1 MSDRKN
7 QHGDR
12 KRSGG
17 RGSAGEG
24 ENEPRG
30 RKRSGDDGGGAHGEG
45 GESRADRVDDP
56 QTVTERAIER
66 WAEDEEYLPVIV
78 KRTDQTVR
86 HPDDVLMAA
95 IREGLEQMERRRGS
109 LALSA
114 LAAGMILGFTAMA
127 AGVVTALVEP
137 FGRPALTH
145 LAAAFVYPLGFVICL
160 ASGTEL
166 FTEHTATAVYPVLD
180 RKSGPRQMLG
190 LWGIVGLGNLG
201 GALAVSG
208 LLALAE
214 PVIGARDGYLTL
226 GTHLIEYGNL
236 PLFVSALLAGWL
248 MALAGWLILA
258 TPPTLSQIVS
268 IYIVTFLIGL
278 GGLHHSIAG
287 AVELFTA
294 MILGGE
300 ISSFQAVRFLVLA
313 LIGNLV
319 GGSVFV
325 ALLNYGHIRQSQGRD

>member
-1 MSDRKN
+1 MTDDRE
-7 QHGDR
+7 R
-12 KRSGG
+12 AKRDDSEVAAG
-17 RGSAGEG
+17 RSEG
-24 ENEPRG
+24 QVE
-30 RKRSGDDGGGAHGEG
+30 GDDAEAAEAGDE
-45 GESRADRVDDP
+45 ESRADRADDP
-56 QTVTERAIER
+56 DTVTERTLER
-66 WAEDEEYLPVIV
+66 WAEDERYLPVIV
-78 KRTDQTVR
+78 KRTDETRR
-86 HPDDVLMAA
+86 HPDDVLSVAVG
-95 IREGLEQMERRRGS
+95 EGLEQLERRRGS

-114 LAAGMILGFTAMA
+114 LAAGMILGFTALA
-127 AGVVTALVEP
+127 AAVVTTAVSP
-137 FGRPALTH
+137 FGFPALTH
-145 LAAAFVYPLGFVICL
+145 LVAALVYPLGFVICL
-160 ASGTEL
+160 TSGAEL

-180 RKSGPRQMLG
+180 RKAGVRELFG
-190 LWGIVGLGNLG
+190 LWWVVGLGNLG
-201 GALAVSG
+201 GALTVAG
-208 LLALAE
+208 LLALAD
-214 PVIGARDGYLTL
+214 PVVGAEAGYREL
-226 GTHLIEYGNL
+226 GRRLVEHGSL

-300 ISSFQAVRFLVLA
+300 IPAAQATRFLGLA

-325 ALLNYGHIRQSQGRD
+325 ALLNYGHIRQSQGKG